1 MQITNFNPINT
12 IKNNSLKQKSQYI
25 SQTNCSD
32 VFTRKT
38 SFRGK
43 EQPLNDGKSY
53 DDFINWANETDFI
66 NKTDEIIRTGEIL
79 GSGFEGKTIAIP
91 ECDNWV
97 IKVYNRAH
105 IINQKLKEPQ
115 ITEIKDI
122 LPELNVG
129 QFVASVK
136 IPLGENYCQHFYVLK
151 KQDGVSYGVPYD
163 SKNTVCDSTVKE
175 HLDTLSKMANMPIE
189 TYEKLVDDIQY
200 VTEKGYKFDS
210 GNPYN
215 FMMDEENQR
224 INFVDI
230 ADKKNDKKTQ
240 FGDVLFALL
249 DGDFSASL
257 RNSSRPDKEK
267 DLSQDYSKK
276 IISKFFIAMI
286 RKQYRFNEDNNF
298 LKVQNNPAFDA
309 VVGGKTPEE
318 KVDIM
323 IELGL
328 Y

>member
-1 MQITNFNPINT
+1 MQIKNLCPINT
-12 IKNNSLKQKSQYI
+12 IKNNSFKQTSQYI
-25 SQTNCSD
+25 SQQNCSD

-38 SFRGK
+38 SFRAK
-43 EQPLNDGKSY
+43 EKPLNDGKSY
-53 DDFINWANETDFI
+53 DDFINWANKTDFI
-66 NKTDEIIRTGEIL
+66 NRTDEILSTGAIL
-79 GSGFEGKTIAIP
+79 GSGFEGKTLSIP
-91 ECDNWV
+91 DCDNWV
-97 IKVYNRAH
+97 IKMFNRSH
-105 IINQKLKEPQ
+105 IINEKLKQPQ

-122 LPELNVG
+122 LPELNAG
-129 QFVASVK
+129 QFIASVK

-151 KQDGVSYGVPYD
+151 KQDGASYGVPYD
-163 SKNTVCDSTVKE
+163 LRNTVCASTVEK
-175 HLDTLSKMANMPIE
+175 HLEALSQMANMPME

-215 FMMDEENQR
+215 FMLDTEKQR

-230 ADKKNDKKTQ
+230 ADKKKDKDTQ
-240 FGDVLFALL
+240 FGEVLFALL

-257 RNSSRPDKEK
+257 RKSSRPDKEK
-267 DLSQDYSKK
+267 ELAHNYSKT
-276 IISKFFIAMI
+276 ICSKFFIAMI
-286 RKQYRFNEDNNF
+286 RKQYKFDEANNF

-309 VVGGKTPEE
+309 VIGGKTPDE

-323 IELGL
+323 IKLGL